1 MSDLLLEFIQCVRR
15 ADEVL
20 SADVGLGPGVEE
32 IADMLWLA
40 CQLPKPERDE
50 PNEDSETGDPRGI
63 DLESDS
69 SSASS
74 QNDQAVED
82 SASQG
87 ASSRFPIAP
96 SSSSMGTLVTRN
108 EGTTRSPSPVSVK
121 PIKIPAAAALRHP
134 LELGRSLRRLIRK
147 TDSRVCSVIDEDA
160 TAIAIAEENPVV
172 VIERPDQE
180 RWLDLELVVEQ
191 SKVASIWEPTVR
203 EWIKLLEQLGAF
215 RTLRVWQLVTVESN
229 GRLQPQLISGQQM
242 PTDDNIPKRYGK
254 PKELIN
260 AVGRSLVMV
269 MSDCISPLWREG
281 IIHEWLANWAKHG
294 PVVVVQWFPSPYWSR
309 TALKSGSKVWL
320 SALSP
325 GIPNSQLMH
334 HHLGMDLDDWSQ
346 LTKERQQSKSLK
358 SLVIPVVS
366 LEPESLKAWARVV
379 AGCGDA
385 QVQGRRFRLTLQG
398 SNQSQGH
405 PQEQHWRGPVK
416 KVRPLPES
424 GEKRFLL
431 FEEVASGLAKQL
443 AGFMALGPVSP
454 EITNLIQETLLPQSG
469 AVQVA
474 EVFLGGLLEPL
485 EDGGYRFVEGVQERL
500 RHFMLNIDQKLVFEV
515 LSEYVSQRYQ
525 RTSREFRAFLKKH
538 DWTDEQWDQAFES
551 SGFAELRQRLQ
562 NARSEVDLEALT
574 AGLSSE
580 IVEDVVPRIVELP
593 NAPVEIPITIATV
606 STSESSVVI
615 DGMEA
620 IVEKTLETVRFVEET
635 DPIGSRLEPFPIRIA
650 RVVQR
655 QSEWTVEYE
664 DSTAQRY
671 VEQLPDSTP
680 LELMAIPSGSFMM
693 GSPEDEPERNNN
705 EGPQHEVSIGYD
717 FFMSRYP
724 ITQLQWKVISNL
736 PRLERD
742 LEASPSR
749 FPGDHRPVER
759 VTWYEAVEFCA
770 RLNTYCVRQSSDLR
784 LYECRLPSEA
794 EWEYAC
800 RAKTTTPFSFGTM
813 ITTKVARYNGSPYA
827 QGPKEKRQPET
838 TPVGFYG
845 HANAFGLSD
854 MHGNVREWCLDH
866 WHTSYKKAP
875 KNGAAWLSSAS
886 QSNRVRR
893 GGSWNGNPGDCR
905 SASRYYFKPDNYKD
919 NLGFRVV
926 FVPRSAPPSR

>member
-108 EGTTRSPSPVSVK
+108 EGTTRSPSPVSAK

-525 RTSREFRAFLKKH
+525 RTSREFRAFLEKH
-538 DWTDEQWDQAFES
+538 DWTDEQWEQAFES

-562 NARSEVDLEALT
+562 NARSEEDSDALESEEQKSPSQVPDTDFNGTDHISETPEEQEEIRINLEALT

-580 IVEDVVPRIVELP
+580 MVEDVVPRIVELP

-606 STSESSVVI
+606 STSESSVAI

-650 RVVQR
+650 RVVKRDAGWLARLAQR

-680 LELMAIPSGSFMM
+680 LELVAIPSGSFTM
-693 GSPEDEPERNNN
+693 GSPEDEPGGYGDER
-705 EGPQHEVSIGYD
+705 PQHEVTIAYG
-717 FFMSRYP
+717 FFMGRYP
-724 ITQLQWKVISNL
+724 VTQAQWRVVAALPQIERELNLDPSN
-736 PRLERD
+736 
-742 LEASPSR
+742 
-749 FPGDHRPVER
+749 FKGDDRPVER
-759 VTWYEAVEFCA
+759 VSWHETVEFCQ
-770 RLNTYCVRQSSDLR
+770 RLNAYFEGQSSEPR
-784 LYECRLPSEA
+784 QYEYRLPSEA

-800 RAKTTTPFSFGTM
+800 RAGTTTPFHFGSM
-813 ITTKVARYNGSPYA
+813 ITTEVA
-827 QGPKEKRQPET
+827 
-838 TPVGFYG
+838 
-845 HANAFGLSD
+845 
-854 MHGNVREWCLDH
+854 
-866 WHTSYKKAP
+866 
-875 KNGAAWLSSAS
+875 
-886 QSNRVRR
+886 
-893 GGSWNGNPGDCR
+893 
-905 SASRYYFKPDNYKD
+905 
-919 NLGFRVV
+919 
-926 FVPRSAPPSR
+926 